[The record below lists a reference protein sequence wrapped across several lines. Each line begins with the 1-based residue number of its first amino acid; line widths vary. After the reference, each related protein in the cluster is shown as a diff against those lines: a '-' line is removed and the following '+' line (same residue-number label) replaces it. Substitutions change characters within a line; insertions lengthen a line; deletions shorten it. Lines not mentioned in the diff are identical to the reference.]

1 LKLPAFPGIIF
12 SLLVNTEVA
21 MMSFKGHVQ
30 NGVVV
35 LDEPASL
42 PEGSE
47 VRVELA
53 DIEEQLASLREGLL
67 KFSGIVDD
75 LPEDWSENHD
85 FYLYGTPRE

>member
-1 LKLPAFPGIIF
+1 
-12 SLLVNTEVA
+12 
-21 MMSFKGHVQ
+21 MSFKGHVQ

-53 DIEEQLASLREGLL
+53 DSEEQLASLREGLL

>member
-1 LKLPAFPGIIF
+1 
-12 SLLVNTEVA
+12 

-53 DIEEQLASLREGLL
+53 DIEGQLASLREGLL

-75 LPEDWSENHD
+75 LPEDLSENHD